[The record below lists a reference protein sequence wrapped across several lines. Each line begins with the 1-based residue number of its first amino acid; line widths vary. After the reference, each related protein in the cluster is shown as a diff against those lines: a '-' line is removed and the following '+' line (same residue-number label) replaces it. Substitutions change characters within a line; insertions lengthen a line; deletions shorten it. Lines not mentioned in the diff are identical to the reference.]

1 MTRIKRLHRILGL
14 QSHLVATELA
24 MAEQELAGLAR
35 QQQVI
40 WTVLAE
46 LAPPVGVHNAQ
57 YLSAGADLAERLLA
71 TRRQLQWP
79 LAELEGKVAG
89 ARRRRHQVERQRDR
103 LTGVRR

>member
-24 MAEQELAGLAR
+24 LAEQALAGLAR

-40 WTVLAE
+40 STVLAE

-57 YLSAGADLAERLLA
+57 HLSAGADLAQRLHA

-79 LAELEGKVAG
+79 LAELEGKVAS
-89 ARRRRHQVERQRDR
+89 ARQRRHQVERQRDR